1 MEKENK
7 NFSENETLLETTN
20 GIKIDADLL
29 KVLALLRE
37 AEILLCKRTES
48 MRDDETRVPGY
59 EDQFC
64 QGICECMEAASFI
77 LGQSAIDAVYDAMPN
92 KNK

>member
-1 MEKENK
+1 MENK
-7 NFSENETLLETTN
+7 NLAENEALTKTTN

-29 KVLALLRE
+29 QVLALLRE
-37 AEILLCKRTES
+37 AEVLLCNHTKT

-64 QGICECMEAASFI
+64 RGICQSMEAASFI
-77 LGQSAIDAVYDAMPN
+77 LGQSAIDAVYESMPN
-92 KNK
+92 K